1 LSTTPTSFLLLIRR
15 LHCLSDEDLRR
26 LLQRVFHTSIFISL
40 AIVAVMVAKA
50 VVLLLG
56 LDFLDAGDSNSDI
69 VDEWDSLEVYLF
81 AERRDKLI

>member
-1 LSTTPTSFLLLIRR
+1 
-15 LHCLSDEDLRR
+15 
-26 LLQRVFHTSIFISL
+26 
-40 AIVAVMVAKA
+40 MVAKA